1 MRFDGAAAPSLHI
14 HEASLTLGGRPL
26 FSGLELAVPAGRF
39 TALLGPSGV
48 GKTSLLRLVAGLL
61 TPEGE
66 SPVTT
71 GDGQPVAGRI
81 AWMGQQDLLL
91 PWASALDNVML
102 GLRLRGQN
110 HDDPA
115 KARALA
121 LLEQVGLADRAGARP
136 AALSGGQ
143 RQRVALARTLFEDRP
158 IVLMD
163 EPFSALDAVT
173 RLRLGDMA
181 SRLLAGRT
189 VMMVTHD
196 PMEALRL
203 ADQVLV
209 MSGSPAC
216 LTPPILPPG
225 PAPRPPDGE
234 ALLRLQGALLTKLAA
249 GAPA

>member
-1 MRFDGAAAPSLHI
+1 M
-14 HEASLTLGGRPL
+14 L
-26 FSGLELAVPAGRF
+26 FSGLELTVPDGCF
-39 TALLGPSGV
+39 TALLGVSGV

-61 TPEGE
+61 DPQEKTQLGA
-66 SPVTT
+66 
-71 GDGQPVAGRI
+71 GDGQPIAGRV

-102 GLRLRGQN
+102 GLRLRGQKC
-110 HDDPA
+110 DDPA

-121 LLEQVGLADRAGARP
+121 LLEQVGLGDRANARP

-181 SRLLAGRT
+181 ARLLAGRT

-203 ADQVLV
+203 ADQVVV
-209 MSGSPAC
+209 MSGSPAR
-216 LTPPILPPG
+216 LTAPILPPG
-225 PAPRPPDGE
+225 PAPRAPDGE
-234 ALLRLQGALLTKLAA
+234 VILRLQGELLIDLAA
-249 GAPA
+249 GVPA